1 MVVPSQALQRR
12 LAKFA
17 KRPQTSSDP
26 DGYAVNLWPVFLQYK
41 PVEPPV
47 RQRYFIL
54 LSMFASL
61 PAMALTFQTRLENI
75 EWKVEGDKF
84 ECRLIQPITDFGSGA
99 FVRRAGEQAVFRL
112 NAYNSMLSEGSAK
125 LLAAAAP
132 GNRAVGIL
140 TWVRCVLAVDKCFST
155 APKPRPPI
163 CFEA

>member
-1 MVVPSQALQRR
+1 M
-12 LAKFA
+12 
-17 KRPQTSSDP
+17 
-26 DGYAVNLWPVFLQYK
+26 
-41 PVEPPV
+41 

-112 NAYNSMLSEGSAK
+112 NAYNSMLGEGSAK

-132 GNRAVGIL
+132 GNRAVVIL
-140 TWVRCVLAVDKCFST
+140 TWARCVLAVGRCFST
-155 APKPRPPI
+155 VPRRRPPT